1 MNKLALKARAEKQAW
16 RLARLMGTLQVRAR
30 IIRNW
35 ATVAL
40 GCIAGLN
47 ALVYLLAFVRPY
59 NLLERYQSPFLDLY
73 RLSQGDPQARWR
85 LLWAFL
91 ALGALYWLGWRAAR
105 RADGRAAWLAVLGG
119 TALSGMVLLFLY
131 PFDAADIFDNIMHGR
146 ILGVYGANPFQ
157 QVASQFKSDPFY
169 LYAAWRNT
177 PSAYGP
183 GWEGLAGGL
192 ARLAGD
198 DIIAN
203 VLAFKL
209 LGGAFLAASIG
220 VVAAILRRMASDRAL
235 AGVVLLA
242 WNPVILYE
250 TLGQGHND
258 MAMIFWVLAAAWAL
272 VHRRYVPGILALVIG
287 GLFKFIPL
295 LMLPTA
301 ALIAMRD
308 LPDLRARLRFV
319 ISASTLALALMV
331 LAYAPFWYG
340 IEALGVE
347 RRQALFTTSV
357 AATVYAGLQEMG
369 GIAGLT
375 PPVISHIAAILT
387 ALFALWQSARA
398 WRDRTW
404 LSFTRAA
411 FNTLM
416 FYLLLTCLWFQSW
429 YAVWPL
435 GLAALLPPG
444 HAARLG
450 ALFGYA
456 VLSKPLIFEPMWL
469 WIRPLPPNAWRELRL
484 GPAVLAVPWLYT
496 LLMLWDTRRRQRAS
510 DRGLAID

>member
-1 MNKLALKARAEKQAW
+1 MNKLALKARAEKQAG
-16 RLARLMGTLQVRAR
+16 RLAGWMEAAQVRATL
-30 IIRNW
+30 IRNW
-35 ATVAL
+35 PTVAL

-59 NLLERYQSPFLDLY
+59 NLLERYRSPFLDLY

-85 LLWAFL
+85 LLGAFL
-91 ALGALYWLGWRAAR
+91 VLGALYWLGWRAAR
-105 RADGRAAWLAVLGG
+105 RADGRAAWLAVLSGA
-119 TALSGMVLLFLY
+119 ALSGAVLLFLH
-131 PFDAADIFDNIMHGR
+131 PFEAADIFDNIMHGR

-169 LYAAWRNT
+169 PYTAWRDT

-183 GWEGLAGGL
+183 AWEGLAGGV

-198 DIIAN
+198 GIIAN

-220 VVAAILRRMASDRAL
+220 AVAAILRRMAPDRAL

-242 WNPVILYE
+242 WNPVILHE

-272 VHRRYVPGILALVIG
+272 VRRRYVLGILTLVIG

-301 ALIAMRD
+301 ALIAWRE
-308 LPDLRARLRFV
+308 LPDLRARLRFGIV
-319 ISASTLALALMV
+319 AAALALALVV

-340 IEALGVE
+340 IEALGIE
-347 RRQALFTTSV
+347 RRQKLFTTSV
-357 AATVYAGLQEMG
+357 AATIYAGSQEMG
-369 GIAGLT
+369 GIEGLT
-375 PPVISHIAAILT
+375 PPRISQAAAILT
-387 ALFALWQSARA
+387 VLFALWQSVRA

-404 LSFTRAA
+404 LSFARAA

-469 WIRPLPPNAWRELRL
+469 WIRPLPPNAWREVRL
-484 GPAVLAVPWLYT
+484 GPAVLALPWLYA
-496 LLMLWDTRRRQRAS
+496 LAMLWDTRRRRKAS
-510 DRGLAID
+510 GRELAIE